1 MNQSPEIK
9 ELFAAL
15 TKAQVAIKGA
25 SKDSKNPHFKNVYAS
40 LESTWDAVKDALADN
55 GLCIT
60 QLVHEA
66 NSHYYLMTTLGH
78 ISGQWISSSIPL
90 LMQKHDMQG
99 LGSAITYARRY
110 GLQAILSCPSIDDDG
125 EGSVAPRTA
134 PVAPVAPLKVA
145 KPATVFGSWK
155 FAAGKYAGKHPKDL
169 TDDELVKYFGEL
181 KVFVQDNPGKAKDPQ
196 LVEVLSYLVIEMESR
211 KL

>member
-9 ELFAAL
+9 DLFAAL

-40 LESTWDAVKDALADN
+40 LESTWDAVKDPLAEN

-66 NSHYYLMTTLGH
+66 NSHYYLITTLGH

-125 EGSVAPRTA
+125 EASIAPKVIA
-134 PVAPVAPLKVA
+134 APGLKPVAKLAWRFSSGRHV
-145 KPATVFGSWK
+145 GQQ
-155 FAAGKYAGKHPKDL
+155 PKDL
-169 TDDELVKYFGEL
+169 TEDELIKYFGDL
-181 KVFVQDNPGKAKDPQ
+181 KIFVPDNPSKAKDPQ
-196 LVEVLSYLVIEMESR
+196 LVDVLSQLKLEMDAR

>member
-1 MNQSPEIK
+1 
-9 ELFAAL
+9 
-15 TKAQVAIKGA
+15 
-25 SKDSKNPHFKNVYAS
+25 
-40 LESTWDAVKDALADN
+40 
-55 GLCIT
+55 
-60 QLVHEA
+60 
-66 NSHYYLMTTLGH
+66 MTTLGH

-134 PVAPVAPLKVA
+134 PVVPVAPLKIA
-145 KPATVFGSWK
+145 KPVTIPKSWK
-155 FAAGKYAGKHPKDL
+155 FPSGKYANQELWEITDDDLIKYFKDL
-169 TDDELVKYFGEL
+169 KL
-181 KVFVQDNPGKAKDPQ
+181 FVQDNPTKAKDPQ
-196 LVEVLSYLVIEMESR
+196 LVEVLSYLKIEMDAR

>member
-78 ISGQWISSSIPL
+78 VSGQWISSSIPL

-134 PVAPVAPLKVA
+134 PVAPVAPIKPVVKQSINPEWTFPTGRHA
-145 KPATVFGSWK
+145 GTKPAWLS
-155 FAAGKYAGKHPKDL
+155 
-169 TDDELVKYFGEL
+169 DEALVTYFGEL
-181 KVFVQDNPGKAKDPQ
+181 KVFVQDNPSKAKDPQ
-196 LVEVLSYLVIEMESR
+196 LVEVLSYLKIEMDAR

>member
-9 ELFAAL
+9 DLFAAL

-40 LESTWDAVKDALADN
+40 LESTWDAVKDPLAEN

-66 NSHYYLMTTLGH
+66 NSHYYLITTLGH

-125 EGSVAPRTA
+125 EASIAPKVIA
-134 PVAPVAPLKVA
+134 APGLKPVAKLAWRFSSGRHV
-145 KPATVFGSWK
+145 GQQ
-155 FAAGKYAGKHPKDL
+155 PKDL
-169 TDDELVKYFGEL
+169 TEDELIKYFGEL
-181 KVFVQDNPGKAKDPQ
+181 KIFVTDNPSKAKDPQ
-196 LVEVLSYLVIEMESR
+196 LVDVLSQLKLEMDAR